1 MIVVDEKKL
10 KQSVLNIMA
19 DFEINGFSSL
29 GVCIGEIDGFQVH
42 IKITKEEDEL
52 YDKISSADECI
63 TESCSA

>member
-1 MIVVDEKKL
+1 MILVDEKKL

-29 GVCIGEIDGFQVH
+29 GVCIGEVDDFQVH

-52 YDKISSADECI
+52 YDRVSSADKCI
-63 TESCSA
+63 TESASP